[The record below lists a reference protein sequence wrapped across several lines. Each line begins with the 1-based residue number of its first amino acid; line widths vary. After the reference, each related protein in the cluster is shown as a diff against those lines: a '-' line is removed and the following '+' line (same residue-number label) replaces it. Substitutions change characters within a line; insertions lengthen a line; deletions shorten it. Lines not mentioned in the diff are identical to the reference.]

1 MSFSGHIDIQM
12 AKNSI
17 IELSPD
23 VTIAAGYEE
32 NTMQRQHAPFR
43 ADIVGSFLRP
53 DAIKQARQQ
62 FAAGEID
69 AAHLRKIED
78 DAIRHAVEQQC
89 ACGLHV
95 VTDGE
100 FRRAWWHLDFFG
112 ALQGVELVEVNQG
125 IQFNGIQTKAQSV
138 RVTGKVAFGDH
149 PMLEDFRFLK
159 SVSGNAEPKM
169 TIPSP
174 SVLHFRGGA
183 AAIDRNVYPDLK
195 DYFDDLAITWRDA
208 IRAFYDAGCRY
219 LQLDDTVWAYL
230 CSDEQRRQI
239 RERGDDPDE
248 LARIYAR
255 VLNQALEGKP
265 EDLTIG
271 LHVCRGNF
279 RSSWI
284 AEGGYEPVAEVLF
297 GTVNVD
303 AFFLEYDNDRSG
315 DFAPLRFIR
324 PGKQQVVLGLIT
336 TKNGELENPELI
348 KARLEEAAKYVD
360 INQICLSPQ
369 CGFASTEEGNSITP
383 AEQWEKVRLV
393 TSVASEVW

>member
-1 MSFSGHIDIQM
+1 
-12 AKNSI
+12 
-17 IELSPD
+17 
-23 VTIAAGYEE
+23 
-32 NTMQRQHAPFR
+32 MQRQHAPFR

-138 RVTGKVAFGDH
+138 RVTGKVAFGEH

-195 DYFDDLAITWRDA
+195 DYFDDLATTWRDA

-324 PGKQQVVLGLIT
+324 RGKQQVVLGLIT

-393 TSVASEVW
+393 TSVAGEVW

>member
-1 MSFSGHIDIQM
+1 
-12 AKNSI
+12 
-17 IELSPD
+17 
-23 VTIAAGYEE
+23 
-32 NTMQRQHAPFR
+32 
-43 ADIVGSFLRP
+43 
-53 DAIKQARQQ
+53 
-62 FAAGEID
+62 
-69 AAHLRKIED
+69 
-78 DAIRHAVEQQC
+78 
-89 ACGLHV
+89 
-95 VTDGE
+95 
-100 FRRAWWHLDFFG
+100 
-112 ALQGVELVEVNQG
+112 
-125 IQFNGIQTKAQSV
+125 
-138 RVTGKVAFGDH
+138 
-149 PMLEDFRFLK
+149 MLEDFRFLK

-195 DYFDDLAITWRDA
+195 DYFDDLATTWRDA

>member
-1 MSFSGHIDIQM
+1 
-12 AKNSI
+12 
-17 IELSPD
+17 
-23 VTIAAGYEE
+23 
-32 NTMQRQHAPFR
+32 MQRQHAPFR

-183 AAIDRNVYPDLK
+183 AAIDRNVYPDQK
-195 DYFDDLAITWRDA
+195 DYFDDLATTWRDA

>member
-1 MSFSGHIDIQM
+1 
-12 AKNSI
+12 
-17 IELSPD
+17 
-23 VTIAAGYEE
+23 
-32 NTMQRQHAPFR
+32 MQRQLPPYR
-43 ADIVGSFLRP
+43 ADVVGSFLRP
-53 DAIKQARQQ
+53 DAIKTAREQ
-62 FAAGEID
+62 FARGELN
-69 AAHLRKIED
+69 AAQLRQVEN
-78 DAIRHAVEQQC
+78 DAIRACVEEQC
-89 ACGLHV
+89 ACGLTV

-100 FRRAWWHLDFFG
+100 FRRAWWHLDFFA
-112 ALQGVELVEVNQG
+112 ALQGVALVEVNQG
-125 IQFNGIQTKAQSV
+125 IQFSGIQTKAQSV
-138 RVTGKVAFGDH
+138 RVTGKVAFGEH

-159 SVSGNAEPKM
+159 SVSGSAEPKM

-183 AAIDRNVYPDLK
+183 AAIDRNVYPNLD
-195 DYFDDLAITWRDA
+195 DYFADLAVTWRDA

-230 CSDEQRRQI
+230 CSDEQRQQI
-239 RERGDDPDE
+239 RDRGEDPDQ
-248 LARIYAR
+248 LAQIYAR

-265 EDLTIG
+265 DDLTIG

-315 DFAPLRFIR
+315 DFSPLRFIR

-336 TKNGELENPELI
+336 TKNGELENREQI
-348 KARLEEAAKYVD
+348 KARLKEASQYVD
-360 INQICLSPQ
+360 LNQVCLSPQ
-369 CGFASTEEGNSITP
+369 CGFASTEEGNAITP
-383 AEQWEKVRLV
+383 AEQWNKVRLV
-393 TSVASEVW
+393 TDIAAEVW

>member
-1 MSFSGHIDIQM
+1 
-12 AKNSI
+12 
-17 IELSPD
+17 
-23 VTIAAGYEE
+23 
-32 NTMQRQHAPFR
+32 MQRQHAPFR

-89 ACGLHV
+89 VCGLHV

>member
-1 MSFSGHIDIQM
+1 
-12 AKNSI
+12 
-17 IELSPD
+17 
-23 VTIAAGYEE
+23 
-32 NTMQRQHAPFR
+32 MQRQHAPFR

-69 AAHLRKIED
+69 AAHLRNIEN

-195 DYFDDLAITWRDA
+195 DYFDDLATTWRDA

-255 VLNQALEGKP
+255 VLNQALAGKP

-297 GTVNVD
+297 GTVNID

-348 KARLEEAAKYVD
+348 KARLEEATKYVD
-360 INQICLSPQ
+360 ISQICLSPQ

-393 TSVASEVW
+393 TKVASEVW